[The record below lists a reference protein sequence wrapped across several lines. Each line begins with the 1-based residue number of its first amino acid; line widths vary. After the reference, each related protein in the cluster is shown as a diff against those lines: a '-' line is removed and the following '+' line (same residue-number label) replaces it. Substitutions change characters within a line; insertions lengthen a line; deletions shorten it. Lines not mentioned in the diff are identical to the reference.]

1 MSVDRFLAIRFPF
14 RDLKYMKA
22 AVTICGLIWAV
33 GIGISFMEVN
43 NFVYVTQ
50 EWQDITT
57 KLCYSKLF
65 YGGAG
70 YKKWDEMRMYMF
82 TLISLVFF
90 LPFTVIIIFYS
101 CLLGNVKRFYK
112 KIGIS
117 DGHHKSNIRNIAKMI
132 ILVLVTTIAC
142 WLPLV

>member
-1 MSVDRFLAIRFPF
+1 MTSATSEAR
-14 RDLKYMKA
+14 A
-22 AVTICGLIWAV
+22 AERRAL
-33 GIGISFMEVN
+33 
-43 NFVYVTQ
+43 
-50 EWQDITT
+50 
-57 KLCYSKLF
+57 
-65 YGGAG
+65 
-70 YKKWDEMRMYMF
+70 
-82 TLISLVFF
+82 